1 MMTTFSVGYGRK
13 QLSGPLPINTWNS
26 TADTYR
32 DPLYLT
38 CIAISDGENTALV
51 MSADVM
57 KVDGGAFE
65 ECARLL
71 GEKFGIE
78 RKSIMISAIHSHYAP
93 SITRT
98 CSWAETFF
106 EAALAAAKEALEDLS
121 PAKAFVGKGYTD
133 SLTFVRRYLLAD
145 GTWKFNPSAADN
157 PVSHESAAD
166 NELRTVRFWRD
177 GKKDILM
184 ANYQTHYHGG
194 IGTPQRIT
202 ADVFGDFRALAEK
215 KLNCDFMYCSG
226 ASGNLNF
233 MSAIPGERKHPS
245 IGEAAAELLRATVA
259 ALDCETEAKTG
270 KVVTATAVHKGKI
283 RHDPPERIAQA
294 KEVRDAGRD
303 TPEGAALVKKY
314 NFVNKYEPGAIL
326 VRANLGEELDLHFF
340 AVAFGDIAISS
351 VPFEQFDTNA
361 QEVRAASPYPMTFTL
376 SMTNESF
383 AYVASAIADHHHSYE
398 VATSKFVPGSGTE
411 FAEQQLKLLQ
421 TCKEEN

>member
-1 MMTTFSVGYGRK
+1 MNTFKVGYGRK
-13 QLSGPLPINTWNS
+13 ALTGPLPINTWNS

-38 CIAISDGENTALV
+38 CIAFSDGENKALL

-65 ECARLL
+65 ECAKRLQ
-71 GEKFGIE
+71 EKLGIE
-78 RKSIMISAIHSHYAP
+78 RKSVMISAIHSHYAP
-93 SITRT
+93 NITAT
-98 CSWAETFF
+98 CSWAENFF
-106 EAALAAAKEALEDLS
+106 TAVLEASAEALVDLA
-121 PAKAFVGKGYTD
+121 PARTFPGKCYTD

-157 PVSHESAAD
+157 PVSHETEAD
-166 NELRTVRFWRD
+166 NELRTVRFVRE

-194 IGTPQRIT
+194 VGKNVIT

-215 KLNCDFMYCSG
+215 ELDCDFIYCSG

-245 IGEAAAELLRATVA
+245 IQEAAAELLRATKA
-259 ALDCETEAKTG
+259 ALAEETEAKTG
-270 KVVTATAVHKGKI
+270 KLVTATSLYKGKV
-283 RHDPPERIAQA
+283 RKDTPERIAQA
-294 KEVRDAGRD
+294 DEVRVAGRD
-303 TPEGAALVKKY
+303 TEEGTALVKKY
-314 NFVNKYEPGAIL
+314 NFVNKYEPGAL
-326 VRANLGEELDLHFF
+326 LYRNKLGNTLDLHFF
-340 AVAFGDIAISS
+340 AMAFGDVAISS

-361 QEVRAASPYPMTFTL
+361 QEVRAASPFKMTFTL
-376 SMTNESF
+376 SMTNESY
-383 AYVASAIADHHHSYE
+383 AYVASAIADFHHSYE

-411 FAEQQLKLLQ
+411 FAAEQLRLLQ
-421 TCKEEN
+421 ECKK